1 MNLTR
6 HAYKRM
12 SERSIQQAVIDIA
25 LDFGTESG
33 DGEKIILD
41 KKTISVMMG
50 TLSDLLKHLEKLKS
64 RGGLTVVEF
73 NETLITAYYNDSFN
87 VKKRYKTHEKNF
99 N

>member
-12 SERSIQQAVIDIA
+12 SERNIQQAVIDIA

-50 TLSDLLKHLEKLKS
+50 TLSGLLKHLEKLKS

-73 NETLITAYYNDSFN
+73 NEALITAYYNDSFN
-87 VKKRYKTHEKNF
+87 VKKRYKTHENNF